1 MVTAWSDVPP
11 FTLTVPKLRLG
22 GSAEMPVAPFAPALA
37 LGDDPR
43 LSVGDGLPVP
53 VVPPPVVEVVPSV
66 PVELLTPGVGFCDAV
81 FVFVCLPPTPS
92 SRRISTPRPV
102 TMAAT
107 PEMTPGTVVQKLLFP
122 SGMRHLLSHLI
133 SSVLYGGSLGA
144 GSGPSGRAVCSQRPG
159 RVKANQGYLPRTA
172 GIYAAGS
179 GSARVPGTEELF
191 APPRGRRRRLGAW
204 RAPTRDSLPTSDQGR
219 CMGSISSPS
228 PTR

>member
-22 GSAEMPVAPFAPALA
+22 GSAEMPVAPVAPALALA

-66 PVELLTPGVGFCDAV
+66 PVELVTLGEGLCDAV
-81 FVFVCLPPTPS
+81 FVFVCLLPTPS
-92 SRRISTPRPV
+92 SRGISTPRPV

-107 PEMTPGTVVQKLLFP
+107 PEMTPGTVVQKFLFP

-133 SSVLYGGSLGA
+133 SSVLYSGGLGA

-159 RVKANQGYLPRTA
+159 RVKANAGYLPRTA
-172 GIYAAGS
+172 GIYAAGERV
-179 GSARVPGTEELF
+179 SARPGN
-191 APPRGRRRRLGAW
+191 
-204 RAPTRDSLPTSDQGR
+204 
-219 CMGSISSPS
+219 
-228 PTR
+228 

>member
-22 GSAEMPVAPFAPALA
+22 GSAEMPVAPVAPALA

-66 PVELLTPGVGFCDAV
+66 PVELLTPGGGFCDAV

-92 SRRISTPRPV
+92 SRGISTPRPV

-133 SSVLYGGSLGA
+133 SSVLYSGSLGA

-159 RVKANQGYLPRTA
+159 RVKANPGYLPKPRRSTQPGDRSGGEVEEGGLVRTQA
-172 GIYAAGS
+172 HPQATPGLDRADHL
-179 GSARVPGTEELF
+179 ARK
-191 APPRGRRRRLGAW
+191 PPCVERLPAL
-204 RAPTRDSLPTSDQGR
+204 A
-219 CMGSISSPS
+219 
-228 PTR
+228 